1 SEPFSF
7 ELALTIVMPL
17 SSWINCAYMFLFE
30 RNTFRRGMLLVPL
43 ILLRTWP
50 CILLRTAFL
59 FVFAINS
66 SCLLSAL
73 YALLSCFTF
82 FLTYIFAFIT
92 NTFPFIR
99 FRWTNRSD
107 IRCYCT
113 NQFFIDSFYNN
124 LSVFWFI
131 NFYTMLCFNLNWV
144 RITSVHNKFISL
156 FLCTITDTD
165 DFKFFL
171 KTFRNTFDHI
181 PNNTSSCTV
190 Q

>member
-1 SEPFSF
+1 
-7 ELALTIVMPL
+7 
-17 SSWINCAYMFLFE
+17 MFLFE
-30 RNTFRRGMLLVPL
+30 RNTFRRGLLSVPL
-43 ILLRTWP
+43 ILLRTRP

-59 FVFAINS
+59 FGLVINS
-66 SCLLSAL
+66 SCLLSSL

-92 NTFPFIR
+92 NTFPFLL
-99 FRWTNRSD
+99 FRLTDRSD

-113 NQFFIDSFYNN
+113 NQLFIDSFYDD
-124 LSVFWFI
+124 LCVLWYI
-131 NFYTMLCFNLNWV
+131 KFYPIICFNLYWV
-144 RITSVHNKFISL
+144 RVTCVHNKFISL

-181 PNNTSSCTV
+181 PNNTSCCTV